1 MCSILIFK
9 THMKAEKKADDKE
22 KSEDKPKAEPKKDK
36 KSSEKK
42 PEKKEEKK
50 KEDKKEEKLAIP
62 ELKPGM
68 TVRVYQK
75 IKELNIKG
83 EEKER
88 IQYFEGM
95 IIAKKHGREAGGTIT
110 VRKISNGVGVE
121 KIFPLNLPTIEK
133 IEIKKQAKVRR
144 AKLYFL
150 KRGYKKKLKET
161 KVA

>member
-1 MCSILIFK
+1 M
-9 THMKAEKKADDKE
+9 
-22 KSEDKPKAEPKKDK
+22 SE
-36 KSSEKK
+36 EKK
-42 PEKKEEKK
+42 PSTPDSEEKTK
-50 KEDKKEEKLAIP
+50 TKPAIP

-68 TVRVYQK
+68 TVRVYQR

-95 IIAKKHGREAGGTIT
+95 IIAKKHGKETGGTIT

-150 KRGYKKKLKET
+150 KRGYKKRLKE
-161 KVA
+161 KVVA